1 MIKSH
6 SSGNKLK
13 ASQNIDNWYYGDIY
27 AKTDVQVL
35 FIKYSDFEQLPLV
48 EIERILDSSKHNID
62 VDMRRKS
69 IVYTVSRRYG
79 VDMNEF

>member
-1 MIKSH
+1 M
-6 SSGNKLK
+6 
-13 ASQNIDNWYYGDIY
+13 
-27 AKTDVQVL
+27 QVL